1 MPSPETIL
9 TGLAAIANDWRWLA
23 IAWHVW
29 VAVLVVLL
37 VGGWRPSVRTAWR
50 LLIAPL
56 ISVAVLA
63 WRSGNPF
70 NGTMFIGLAV
80 VLGLESFGISRE
92 RARLAS
98 PAWIAGGA
106 ALVDALAHP
115 VPELGGEH
123 DVVAATLER
132 PPDDLLR
139 LAEGVDVGGVDQVD
153 AGVDRLVDDA
163 DALVVIG
170 VAPGAEHHRAQRQVA
185 DLQTGGAPVAVLHV
199 MPPS

>member
-70 NGTMFIGLAV
+70 NGAMFIGLAV
-80 VLGLESFGISRE
+80 ALALESFRVPDEPVRS
-92 RARLAS
+92 AS
-98 PAWIAGGA
+98 PAWIARGA
-106 ALVDALAHP
+106 ALV
-115 VPELGGEH
+115 VF
-123 DVVAATLER
+123 
-132 PPDDLLR
+132 
-139 LAEGVDVGGVDQVD
+139 
-153 AGVDRLVDDA
+153 
-163 DALVVIG
+163 
-170 VAPGAEHHRAQRQVA
+170 GA
-185 DLQTGGAPVAVLHV
+185 
-199 MPPS
+199 